1 MIYQKLVRMFWRN
14 AKLKDWKNIVSK
26 VLGKEVV
33 LSMES
38 IAQVIGCIREKITYQ
53 HDWEK
58 PYESHV
64 PKALYGKN
72 IKEID
77 RKKKVQYNLLL

>member
-1 MIYQKLVRMFWRN
+1 MFWRN
-14 AKLKDWKNIVSK
+14 TQLKDWKIIVSK
-26 VLGKEVV
+26 VLRKEMV
-33 LSMES
+33 LSMEA